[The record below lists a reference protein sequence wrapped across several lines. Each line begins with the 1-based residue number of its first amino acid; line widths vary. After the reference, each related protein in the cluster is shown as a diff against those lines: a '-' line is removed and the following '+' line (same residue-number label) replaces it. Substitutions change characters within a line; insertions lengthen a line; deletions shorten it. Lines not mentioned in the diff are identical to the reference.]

1 MNTSCFCVIFPRC
14 HIRNSRTGAQIHR
27 NEYFT
32 DLVFII
38 NYPFFVRFELVLHLC
53 KIAAALWRQKHK
65 TTREKSIFH
74 AFLLTINILPRTAG
88 FVKYRKY
95 IVSYRFNL

>member
-1 MNTSCFCVIFPRC
+1 MNTSCFCVIFPHR

-38 NYPFFVRFELVLHLC
+38 NFPFFVRLGSVLH
-53 KIAAALWRQKHK
+53 KNK
-65 TTREKSIFH
+65 TTREKFVFH